1 MTEEIKDDATTNT
14 DFLEDHLDKILV
26 YLPDYEVSVLLKH
39 LEKYKEIFLSN
50 HRSKIYDHL

>member
-39 LEKYKEIFLSN
+39 LEKYKEIFLQ
-50 HRSKIYDHL
+50 